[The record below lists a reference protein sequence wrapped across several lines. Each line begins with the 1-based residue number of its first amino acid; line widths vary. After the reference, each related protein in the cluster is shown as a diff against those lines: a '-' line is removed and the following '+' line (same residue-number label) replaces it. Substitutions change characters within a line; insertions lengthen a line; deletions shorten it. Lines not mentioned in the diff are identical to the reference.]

1 MGAVTTD
8 RDPTSRA
15 TPTVRSVLAGFRPW
29 HPLVQRAGRFHWVL
43 GLRVALCFV
52 GPIAVSHLA
61 GRWAAET
68 AIMALGA
75 FLVSIFLAPFDRPR
89 QQLGAGLALA
99 TVLPATVLVSMLVGG
114 WGRVFLLVAVGLVAG
129 FSVGWAPLVG
139 TFARSFGLALILA
152 PELPTTAFAV
162 RWVAIGGL
170 LAVAVT
176 LLTSRLTPDHL
187 RSPGRPAGPDRSV
200 VRHHAVRLA
209 LALGVAGAIAQVAGD
224 ATPIREHALWLG
236 IGVWIVL
243 QPYLHDTVAKAVQR
257 GTGTV
262 LGGLL
267 TLALVQ
273 AVPSGLWV
281 GWLFLV
287 LAFLC
292 FGIRPVNY
300 GWYCVFL
307 TPIIVMGFGPV
318 THDYAVLEARLGWT
332 VAGSLL
338 ALALRFALWP
348 AHGHP
353 VVASEPSDAP
363 GRDDPRVA
371 LID

>member
-1 MGAVTTD
+1 MSA
-8 RDPTSRA
+8 A
-15 TPTVRSVLAGFRPW
+15 TMTERPATVRTVLAGFRPW
-29 HPLVQRAGRFHWVL
+29 HPLLQRAGRFHWVL

-52 GPIAVSHLA
+52 GPIAVSHLT
-61 GRWAAET
+61 GRWAAQT
-68 AIMALGA
+68 GVMALGA

-99 TVLPATVLVSMLVGG
+99 TVLPLTVLVSMAVGTG
-114 WGRVFLLVAVGLVAG
+114 PGRVAALAVVGLVAG
-129 FSVGWAPLVG
+129 LSVGWPTLLG
-139 TFARSFGLALILA
+139 TYARSFGLALIIS
-152 PELPTTAFAV
+152 PELPGTAFAV
-162 RWVAIGGL
+162 RWVAAGGL

-187 RSPGRPAGPDRSV
+187 RSPGRPPVPDRTV

-209 LALGVAGAIAQVAGD
+209 LALGLAGAVAAAAGSS
-224 ATPIREHALWLG
+224 TPIREHSLWLG

-262 LGGLL
+262 IGGLL

-273 AVPSGLWV
+273 AVPAGFWV

-338 ALALRFALWP
+338 ALAIRFALWP
-348 AHGHP
+348 THGHP
-353 VVASEPSDAP
+353 GAGPARIDDEAP
-363 GRDDPRVA
+363 VA
-371 LID
+371 LVD